1 MHKLLLCCF
10 LLAICPPFLYC
21 KLFCCQDGG
30 IVLRQHNYFNRHNLN
45 RHFGAKRRSQHF
57 AMTATYQIITLYNPA
72 VPPSSA
78 NRLHFRRRN
87 LVQHIAAGGIYS
99 GFQPQ
104 AELSAA
110 TRRKKSGHSNPHDR
124 PYLIYYSVYP
134 RRSTTFSQ
142 PQTFPKA
149 EFTVAFSHRRN
160 CQRRPAAKKAVT
172 ATTMTVHI

>member
-1 MHKLLLCCF
+1 MPILRYYRFTVTPPTTLSKAPPPLRPNQPSQNRTIPRKTLSHLPPLSKGGGLTAMHKLLLCCF

-78 NRLHFRRRN
+78 NCHHF
-87 LVQHIAAGGIYS
+87 Q
-99 GFQPQ
+99 
-104 AELSAA
+104 
-110 TRRKKSGHSNPHDR
+110 
-124 PYLIYYSVYP
+124 
-134 RRSTTFSQ
+134 
-142 PQTFPKA
+142 
-149 EFTVAFSHRRN
+149 RRN
-160 CQRRPAAKKAVT
+160 CQRRLAA
-172 ATTMTVHI
+172 